1 MFKPVAR
8 HLLAP
13 ALLVLLCS
21 APAQSQAQSAAQ
33 SAAPSATQSNGADIY
48 SAAELAV
55 RSAALQ
61 AKAMIAPNGQAGG
74 KLDTYPPNDFTML
87 TYRSQNGVVEQHA
100 NYDDVFVVLDG
111 DATIV
116 TGGTGQNMHP
126 TGKGEQQGTSI
137 VGGKTTKLGKGDIIH
152 ISINVPHQLFIE
164 KGHHFTYYVVKIK
177 QVD

>member
-1 MFKPVAR
+1 MFKPIAR

-21 APAQSQAQSAAQ
+21 AHAQSQAQSAT
-33 SAAPSATQSNGADIY
+33 PSNGADIY

-61 AKAMIAPNGQAGG
+61 TKAMTTPNGQAGG
-74 KLDTYPPNDFTML
+74 KLGTYPPNNFTML